1 MTWFSGG
8 GNTERNLQK
17 LEKIL
22 RYSSAANSHK
32 KNYNAAAAMLARSI
46 KAKLNNGTIKGTP
59 QEYRFRALY
68 NKVNNTAISAYAKKI
83 VNDPNMMKRF
93 FNRQVAPQASWL
105 LPNPKN
111 ANFEKKLRKL
121 EAIMTLSRR
130 FNKHKKNYNAAAM
143 IILRN
148 IQPRVN
154 NGTIKGAQRNNFL
167 SVHQKLI
174 PIVNMTASSPYAVK
188 IVNNPFAMRQY
199 FNRQNRAVPAP
210 IPAPPRPVNVRPRPL
225 NVRTRPVNVRA
236 RPLNARRPPNVRR
249 PNASKACAV
258 KRIGFFGQT
267 VCK

>member
-1 MTWFSGG
+1 MAWFSG

-22 RYSSAANSHK
+22 RFSNAANAHK
-32 KNYNAAAAMLARSI
+32 KNYNAAAAMLVRSI
-46 KAKLNNGTIKGTP
+46 KPKVNNGTIQGSQKN
-59 QEYRFRALY
+59 RFRAMY
-68 NKVNNTAISAYAKKI
+68 NKVNNKAISAYARKI

-93 FNRQVAPQASWL
+93 FNRQSPPQQQSSWL
-105 LPNPKN
+105 FPSPKN
-111 ANFEKKLRKL
+111 ANFERKLRKL
-121 EAIMTLSRR
+121 EAIVMLSRR

-154 NGTIKGAQRNNFL
+154 NGSIKGAQRNNFL
-167 SVHQKLI
+167 SVHRKLT
-174 PIVNMTASSPYAVK
+174 PIVNMAASSPYAVK
-188 IVNNPFAMRQY
+188 IVNNPYAMRQY

-210 IPAPPRPVNVRPRPL
+210 IPPPPRPANVRPRPL
-225 NVRTRPVNVRA
+225 NVRSRTGNVRP
-236 RPLNARRPPNVRR
+236 RPLNARRPNIR
-249 PNASKACAV
+249 PSGAKACVV